1 MVASPKILFCYLP
14 LCVRIVQ
21 DKFQTAMPI
30 FGILVIFYFSLHNFA
45 RAIYQNV
52 QKLIFE
58 VCGTFWQ
65 LFIIAHHF
73 QHNFSNKKTLTRSW
87 PPGGAW
93 DPPLP
98 TRLLDFYVSGCS
110 IFHVNNPKNYMYL
123 AANPHLTICCPR
135 DLPQKQRFELKC
147 SLCNKF

>member
-21 DKFQTAMPI
+21 DKFQTAMSI
-30 FGILVIFYFSLHNFA
+30 FGILVIFYFSLHNFT

-58 VCGTFWQ
+58 VGGTFWQ
-65 LFIIAHHF
+65 LFNIAHHF
-73 QHNFSNKKTLTRSW
+73 QHIFSNKKTLTRSW

-93 DPPLP
+93 YPPLP
-98 TRLLDFYVSGCS
+98 TRLMGVSVFSDFEGFQEMANIMKRRQTLVCFSQFWRIS
-110 IFHVNNPKNYMYL
+110 KNEE
-123 AANPHLTICCPR
+123 N
-135 DLPQKQRFELKC
+135 
-147 SLCNKF
+147 